1 MSGDAAA
8 AAVVALV
15 LSFRTVAM
23 FAAGWGAD
31 GTNAIFGED
40 GSGVERDALLLLL
53 LVVVVRLAVL
63 RDAAAA
69 AVVALVLAFRAVAHF
84 AASCLVAYRADA
96 VIWNNGLS
104 IQGLKRLFAF
114 VAVAVFRPAG
124 LVGTVAAMTSLRVLT
139 VITAWSLGPAKV
151 DAADAVVGHDCL
163 GVCHTIAVLD
173 VFVGSSGS

>member
-53 LVVVVRLAVL
+53 LVVIVRFAVL
-63 RDAAAA
+63 
-69 AVVALVLAFRAVAHF
+69 
-84 AASCLVAYRADA
+84 
-96 VIWNNGLS
+96 
-104 IQGLKRLFAF
+104 
-114 VAVAVFRPAG
+114 
-124 LVGTVAAMTSLRVLT
+124 
-139 VITAWSLGPAKV
+139 
-151 DAADAVVGHDCL
+151 
-163 GVCHTIAVLD
+163 
-173 VFVGSSGS
+173 